1 MLKIHLPTKTHLQ
14 GKDHCVQC
22 PLSWDSDHSVF
33 QLNDSLDS
41 IPLTESPHG
50 EDALITKRK
59 ATAGSGV
66 CLAGDDLGLIQGIPY
81 VPGTLPGM
89 ITEYKP

>member
-1 MLKIHLPTKTHLQ
+1 MGVMADAENSSAHKDPFAGQ
-14 GKDHCVQC
+14 G
-22 PLSWDSDHSVF
+22 PLCLVSTVLGQSDHSVF

-59 ATAGSGV
+59 ATAGRV
-66 CLAGDDLGLIQGIPY
+66 FAWLEM
-81 VPGTLPGM
+81 T
-89 ITEYKP
+89 